1 MTTARD
7 IMHAGAQCIGE
18 HESLQR
24 AAQLMR
30 ELNIGSLPICGDN
43 DRLRGII
50 TDRDIVI
57 RCIAEGADP
66 ADTTAGDL
74 ATGSPVTVTSGAEV
88 DDVLQAMEEHKIR
101 RVPVIEDQRLVG
113 IISEADL
120 ALHLPEQ
127 TVGKFVEAVSSA

>member
-1 MTTARD
+1 
-7 IMHAGAQCIGE
+7 MHAGAQCIGE

>member
-43 DRLRGII
+43 DRLHGMI

-74 ATGSPVTVTSGAEV
+74 ATGSTVTVTSGAEV

>member
-1 MTTARD
+1 
-7 IMHAGAQCIGE
+7 MHAGAQCIGE

-43 DRLRGII
+43 DRLHGMI

-74 ATGSPVTVTSGAEV
+74 ATGSTVTVTSGAEV